1 MPDSFPAL
9 GAHDWRS
16 YALPAFIL
24 GFLSIPGTVV
34 WFRRYVVDLQ
44 NSDFVRFARA
54 KGLSE
59 NEISRKHLFKQ
70 AMVPVVNGIPEA
82 ILGTIVGATLTE
94 TIFAFPGMGKMLID
108 SIKATNNAMVVGL
121 VFLFTSLSVISL
133 LLGDLLM
140 VILDPRIK
148 LASKGGKR

>member
-1 MPDSFPAL
+1 MK
-9 GAHDWRS
+9 
-16 YALPAFIL
+16 
-24 GFLSIPGTVV
+24 
-34 WFRRYVVDLQ
+34 
-44 NSDFVRFARA
+44 FARS

-59 NEISRKHLFKQ
+59 NEISKKHLFKQ
-70 AMVPVVNGIPEA
+70 AMVPIVNGIPEA

-108 SIKATNNAMVVGL
+108 SIKATNNSMVVGL
-121 VFLFTSLSVISL
+121 VFLFTSLSIISL

-148 LASKGGKR
+148 LSSKGGKK